1 MPTYV
6 KGIRSLSALRAAEGA
21 AKVSRAS
28 TRRTYTRT
36 PYGGGVGATASRYY
50 PDEPLAAIRS
60 RLAGYTGAK
69 TEASVPKATSSTW
82 TPSAPAPAP
91 VAAPAAPTPAPAPP
105 AVETDGTDGGAI
117 ENPEVFDPTVLEE
130 LLASI
135 EARYGLS
142 REELM
147 ADESEIGRLY
157 SFVMANLQRSYEQA
171 TAQQTEGSIGRGGLR
186 SGIHL
191 EKQAEIDRQK
201 AEAEAQQEYDNQQ
214 ALDSIRR
221 QLAILELQE
230 EEARIAAAQGFGDE
244 GLEYLEARSEV

>member
-1 MPTYV
+1 MSYYRTP
-6 KGIRSLSALRAAEGA
+6 IRDLDALRRMEGA
-21 AKVSRAS
+21 TKPRTKRKGSPRYTPTKSSYTTVTNPTA
-28 TRRTYTRT
+28 TRYGADGGVTAVRSVLR
-36 PYGGGVGATASRYY
+36 GGGKREGM
-50 PDEPLAAIRS
+50 
-60 RLAGYTGAK
+60 
-69 TEASVPKATSSTW
+69 
-82 TPSAPAPAP
+82 TPPPSPGGGWHGAPAP
-91 VAAPAAPTPAPAPP
+91 AAPAAPTPAPAPP
-105 AVETDGTDGGAI
+105 AVETDATDGGAI

-171 TAQQTEGSIGRGGLR
+171 TAQQTEGSISRGGLR

-191 EKQAEIDRQK
+191 EKQAEIDRQT
-201 AEAEAQQEYDNQQ
+201 AEAKAQQEYDNQQ

-244 GLEYLEARSEV
+244 GLAYLAEQSEV